1 MRKHIVTFLLV
12 ILSEAVGEVEW
23 IWRVA
28 RQREHFVT
36 LPPSPSAPRSFRCG
50 QNDGR
55 DRGNSI
61 FQPQKVVACNAKIF
75 GKQNQRLA

>member
-1 MRKHIVTFLLV
+1 MRKHIVTFLFV
-12 ILSEAVGEVEW
+12 IPSEAVGEVEW

-28 RQREHFVT
+28 RQREHFIT

-50 QNDGR
+50 QDDGR